1 MIALVAAAV
10 LAIDPGEAD
19 AIAARL
25 IGQRFTIAADR
36 ASVTIEDI
44 AGDGPPTIGV
54 VERRGDALWLGDHE
68 LTGPLARPRLA
79 GPGYTIW
86 VIGAAGADGSIRVR
100 RLGVLRRPVTAP
112 R

>member
-10 LAIDPGEAD
+10 LAIEPSEAD

-25 IGQRFTIAADR
+25 VGQRFTVAADHR
-36 ASVTIEDI
+36 SITIEDI
-44 AGDGPPTIGV
+44 AGLGPPEVGV
-54 VERRGDALWLGDHE
+54 VERRGDDLYLGAHK

-86 VIGAAGADGSIRVR
+86 VIGAPAADGSIRVD
-100 RLGVLRRPVTAP
+100 RLGVLRRP

>member
-1 MIALVAAAV
+1 MIALLAAAV

-25 IGQRFTIAADR
+25 AGQRFTIAADR
-36 ASVTIEDI
+36 ASVTIEDV
-44 AGDGPPTIGV
+44 AGLGPPTIGV
-54 VERRGDALWLGDHE
+54 VERRGDELWLADHR

-86 VIGAAGADGSIRVR
+86 VIGDVAADGSIRVT
-100 RLGVLRRPVTAP
+100 RLGVLRRPITSP